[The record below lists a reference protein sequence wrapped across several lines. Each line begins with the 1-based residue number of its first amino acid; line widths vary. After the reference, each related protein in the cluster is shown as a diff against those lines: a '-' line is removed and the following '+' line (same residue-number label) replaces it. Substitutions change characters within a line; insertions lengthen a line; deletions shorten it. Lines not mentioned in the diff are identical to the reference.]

1 MAYAIISRPQMHN
14 QTTFETR
21 RGISAVDAQK
31 GFSLIVVRGLGSSR
45 ERLSDAL
52 DAMKNAGLSADF
64 LKLGREQ
71 FSFLVREEDQQKA
84 VDALVAL
91 GFDASHH
98 RSKAVI
104 KVSSPNVRDENG
116 LMARIC
122 QIVLESG
129 ATVYNVGDMH
139 DGVQVVVQSE
149 KADGTCEALRNHI
162 GSSEI
167 L

>member
-1 MAYAIISRPQMHN
+1 MQS
-14 QTTFETR
+14 QTTFETA

-31 GFSLIVVRGLGSSR
+31 GYSLIVVRGIGDDR
-45 ERLSDAL
+45 ERLSEAL
-52 DAMKNAGLSADF
+52 EAIKNAALSADF
-64 LKLGREQ
+64 LKVGAAQ
-71 FSFLVREEDQQKA
+71 FSFLVKQEHQQAA
-84 VDALVAL
+84 VDTLVAQR
-91 GFDASHH
+91 FDASHH

-104 KVSSPNVRDENG
+104 KVSSPNVRDESG

-129 ATVYNVGDMH
+129 ATIYNVGDMH

-149 KADGTCEALRNHI
+149 KADATCEALR
-162 GSSEI
+162 GCI

>member
-1 MAYAIISRPQMHN
+1 MQS
-14 QTTFETR
+14 QTTFETA

-31 GFSLIVVRGLGSSR
+31 GYSLIVVRGIGDDR
-45 ERLSDAL
+45 ERLSEAL
-52 DAMKNAGLSADF
+52 EAIKNAALSADF
-64 LKLGREQ
+64 LKVGAAQ
-71 FSFLVREEDQQKA
+71 FSFLVKEEHQQAA
-84 VDALVAL
+84 VDTLVAQ

-104 KVSSPNVRDENG
+104 KVSSPNVRDESG

-129 ATVYNVGDMH
+129 ATIYNVGDMH

-149 KADGTCEALRNHI
+149 KADATCEALR
-162 GSSEI
+162 GCI

>member
-1 MAYAIISRPQMHN
+1 MQS
-14 QTTFETR
+14 QTTFETM

-31 GFSLIVVRGLGSSR
+31 GFSLVVVRGLGDDR

-52 DAMKNAGLSADF
+52 EVVKAAGLSADF
-64 LKLGREQ
+64 LKLGRAQ
-71 FSFLVREEDQQKA
+71 FSFLVKEEDQQAA
-84 VDALVAL
+84 VDALVGA
-91 GFDASHH
+91 GFEASHH

-104 KVSSPNVRDENG
+104 KVSSPNVRDESG

-122 QIVLESG
+122 EIVLASG
-129 ATVYNVGDMH
+129 ATIYNVGDMH

-149 KADGTCEALRNHI
+149 KSEGTCDALRGHM
-162 GSSEI
+162 

>member
-1 MAYAIISRPQMHN
+1 MRYNLAPLMQS
-14 QTTFETR
+14 QTTFETA

-31 GFSLIVVRGLGSSR
+31 GFSLIVVRGLGDDR

-52 DAMKNAGLSADF
+52 DAVRDAGLSADF
-64 LKLGREQ
+64 LKLGRAQ
-71 FSFLVREEDQQKA
+71 FSFLVREEDQQPA
-84 VDALVAL
+84 VDALVAA

-104 KVSSPNVRDENG
+104 KVSSPNVRDESG

-122 QIVLESG
+122 ELVLASG
-129 ATVYNVGDMH
+129 ATIYNVGDMH
-139 DGVQVVVQSE
+139 DGVQVVVQAERSE
-149 KADGTCEALRNHI
+149 ATCEALRAHI
-162 GSSEI
+162 GSSAI

>member
-1 MAYAIISRPQMHN
+1 MQS
-14 QTTFETR
+14 QTTFETA

-31 GFSLIVVRGLGSSR
+31 GFSLIVVRGIGDDR
-45 ERLSDAL
+45 ERLSEAL
-52 DAMKNAGLSADF
+52 EAIKNASLSADF
-64 LKLGREQ
+64 LKVGAAQ
-71 FSFLVREEDQQKA
+71 FSFLVKEEHQQAA
-84 VDALVAL
+84 VDALTAE

-104 KVSSPNVRDENG
+104 KVSSPNVRDESG

-129 ATVYNVGDMH
+129 ATIYNVGDMH

-149 KADGTCEALRNHI
+149 KSDATCEALR
-162 GSSEI
+162 GCI

>member
-1 MAYAIISRPQMHN
+1 MQS
-14 QTTFETR
+14 QTSFETA
-21 RGISAVDAQK
+21 RGISAVDAKK
-31 GFSLIVVRGLGSSR
+31 GYSLIVVRGLGSGR
-45 ERLSDAL
+45 ERLGQAL
-52 DAMKNAGLSADF
+52 QALENSSLSADF
-64 LKLGREQ
+64 LNLGREQ
-71 FSFLVREEDQQKA
+71 FSFVVLEQDQQAA
-84 VDALVAL
+84 VDALATL
-91 GFDASHH
+91 GLEASHH

-104 KVSSPNVRDENG
+104 KVSSPNVRDESG

-149 KADGTCEALRNHI
+149 KSESTCEALRRHI
-162 GSSEI
+162 GSVAI